1 MEIREIG
8 RDESS
13 LHHRFWEVG
22 KRAEDAY
29 RPYDFHRSWPAAQAS
44 LRTPRPDAEQILI
57 GAFEPGTGDRERRLV
72 GAATLGLPV
81 LDNVHLAAWD
91 CHVDPAAQGRGVGR
105 ALTEHAM
112 GLARD
117 RGRRTMVAEVYAP
130 LQEDGPHL
138 AFARALGFTPAVTDE
153 IKVVDLPATEEL
165 WDGLAD
171 AALRHSGGYE
181 IVTWLDEVPE
191 AWLEGYCR
199 LNEAFNEE
207 APLGELELEA
217 EVWDAGRVR
226 GMEDRARAIGRRVLA
241 AAAVSPDGRMVGIS
255 ELVVSDHAPQHGF
268 QSGTLVLPGHRG
280 HRLGILMKIVNHRAT
295 RKVFPECR
303 VLMTGNADVNA
314 AMNRVNAELGYRAV
328 ERCVEVQRE
337 L

>member
-1 MEIREIG
+1 MEIREIA
-8 RDESS
+8 RDDSV

-29 RPYDFHRSWPAAQAS
+29 RPYDFHWSWPAAEAS
-44 LRTPRPDAEQILI
+44 LRTPRPDAEQVRL
-57 GAFEPGTGDRERRLV
+57 GAFEDDLLV

-81 LDNVHLAAWD
+81 LDNVHLAAWE
-91 CHVDPAAQGRGVGR
+91 CHVDPAVQRRGIGR
-105 ALTEHAM
+105 ALTEHAI

-117 RGRRTMVAEVYAP
+117 RGRRTMVADVYAP
-130 LQEDGPHL
+130 LEQDGPNL
-138 AFARALGFTPAVTDE
+138 AFARRLGFDPAVTDE
-153 IKVVDLPATEEL
+153 VKVVDLPATEAL
-165 WDGLAD
+165 WDGLTA
-171 AALRHSGGYE
+171 AALRHSSGYE

-191 AWLEGYCR
+191 GWLEGYCR

-217 EVWDAGRVR
+217 EVWDVTRVR
-226 GMEDRARAIGRRVLA
+226 GLEARARAIGRRVLA
-241 AAAVSPDGRMVGIS
+241 AAAVSPDGEMVGLS
-255 ELVVSDHAPQHGF
+255 ELVVSDHAPQRGF
-268 QSGTLVLPGHRG
+268 QSGTLVLAGHRG
-280 HRLGILMKIVNHRAT
+280 HRLGILMKVTNHRAT

-314 AMNRVNAELGYRAV
+314 AMNRVNADLGYRAV
-328 ERCVEVQRE
+328 ERCIEVQRE